1 MSLLLVA
8 VWASA
13 ADPTRTAPGDE
24 AAFGEARESRSRP
37 GVVVVEVS
45 EGSAPAKAGLE
56 AGDVVIAWA
65 RSLINSAES
74 GTGRPGTM
82 PSKGQLGSV
91 FDWLWLETEQAP
103 RGLIQLLGERDGERM
118 VLEVGVGRWDVKV
131 RPRMSP
137 AFLEPYLEGK
147 ELIEA
152 GNLAS
157 GTALWQ
163 ELADMA
169 PRRGDEGDEALQCWL
184 RLRIGEVWAEERAWE
199 KTHSAYQLALEAARE
214 PVAQVAV
221 WDMIGKSYKRQ
232 NKVAEA
238 EASYRSALV
247 IRQATW
253 GESLGVAISLNNL
266 GTVAWFRSDLEQA
279 AEHYKRSLGIRE
291 QLAPGSLQVAGS
303 LNNLGIVA
311 RSRGDLERAAEHYQR
326 AFEIREHLAPG
337 SLQVANILNN
347 LGNVALTR
355 GDLEQA
361 AEHYQRALEIY
372 EKFAPR
378 SLQVAAS
385 LNNLGNVALT
395 RGDLEQAVEHHQR
408 GLEIRDQLAPG
419 SLQVAAS
426 LNNLGNVAL
435 TRGDLEQ
442 AAEHY
447 QRALEIREQLAPGSL
462 QVATSL
468 NNLGIVVGSRGDLEQ
483 AADHFQRGLEIRD
496 QLAPGSL
503 QVAASLNN
511 LGNVALTRGDLEQA
525 AEHYQRAL
533 EIQEQLAPG
542 SLEIAK
548 TLSDSGKVARQQG
561 EPEQA
566 AAFFDR
572 SMAALEAQMGKL
584 GGSHDLQGRFRAK
597 YRTIYRDS
605 LELYLELDQPEE
617 AFNILERSRARTFLA
632 MLTERDVNFSADAS
646 TELDRARRRLATR
659 HDRLLHQM
667 MGLSQ
672 TQDQDKVEAFTRELQ
687 DLRLQ
692 HEETMEAIRRASPKL
707 AALQDPKPLDLQSIR
722 ESLDP
727 GTVLLSYS
735 VGEKES
741 HLFVVT
747 RAGALEVHP
756 LPGLKSLKGDVESFR
771 NLIQDRSFPTYRRAM
786 LDDLSNQLYKA
797 LVEPAKEWL
806 ESSERALILPDGPLH
821 LLPFGALVREPG
833 TDPTT
838 PGQFLVEWKPL
849 HFALSGTVYAEIKNS
864 RPATAQE
871 GRRIAL
877 AAFGDPRYPQHFGSR
892 NEDPI
897 GDVRLRSAVE
907 RNLFDFQPLPFTRH
921 EVEEIARLFPKS
933 TQTYLGLEATE
944 ERAKAL
950 NPKVRFVHFAAHA
963 YSDDRDPL
971 SSAVVLT
978 IPEQLTDDRDN
989 GLLQVWEIFERL
1001 RLDAEL
1007 VVLSACETGLGETQG
1022 GDGLISLSRAF
1033 QYAGARTVAA
1043 SLWRVP
1049 DRETAQLMLHFYRRL
1064 VAGQPKDAALRGA
1077 QLSLIRDPIQVTNRR
1092 GELVKSDASAPYYWA
1107 AFQIYGDWW

>member
-395 RGDLEQAVEHHQR
+395 RGDLEQAVEHH
-408 GLEIRDQLAPG
+408 
-419 SLQVAAS
+419 
-426 LNNLGNVAL
+426 
-435 TRGDLEQ
+435 
-442 AAEHY
+442 
-447 QRALEIREQLAPGSL
+447 
-462 QVATSL
+462 
-468 NNLGIVVGSRGDLEQ
+468 
-483 AADHFQRGLEIRD
+483 QRGLEIRD

>member
-1 MSLLLVA
+1 MKARSSQHGNTFSNLVMSLLLVA

-395 RGDLEQAVEHHQR
+395 RGDLEQAVEHH
-408 GLEIRDQLAPG
+408 
-419 SLQVAAS
+419 
-426 LNNLGNVAL
+426 
-435 TRGDLEQ
+435 
-442 AAEHY
+442 
-447 QRALEIREQLAPGSL
+447 
-462 QVATSL
+462 
-468 NNLGIVVGSRGDLEQ
+468 
-483 AADHFQRGLEIRD
+483 QRGLEIRD